1 MCTDVP
7 AYLHSPRWNAANNEC
22 AIPVLHL
29 VKTPEKAHVLAPSKP
44 GFGKR
49 LADGSPPRKPR
60 FCKLLKV
67 PEDVSAEDA
76 LGLRLER
83 PPPLYVR
90 RPDLDL
96 ALLDEL
102 VRPGQTS
109 LPTRADAKASLFGAL
124 EDHWAD
130 AAASSRPLTPPLP
143 CRVLPSAQM
152 VPPSPARQT
161 HEAMRRNPSAIIR
174 LDLGRSGC
182 RRQNLQERHLRLLAA
197 ENAVA

>member
-1 MCTDVP
+1 
-7 AYLHSPRWNAANNEC
+7 
-22 AIPVLHL
+22 
-29 VKTPEKAHVLAPSKP
+29 VLAPSKP

-67 PEDVSAEDA
+67 PEGVSAKDA

-102 VRPGQTS
+102 VRLRPTS
-109 LPTRADAKASLFGAL
+109 LPTRADAEYPASLFSAL

-130 AAASSRPLTPPLP
+130 AAASSRPWTPPLP
-143 CRVLPSAQM
+143 CRALPSAQM
-152 VPPSPARQT
+152 VPPSPAWQT
-161 HEAMRRNPSAIIR
+161 HEAMRRNPSTTIR
-174 LDLGRSGC
+174 LDLGRAS
-182 RRQNLQERHLRLLAA
+182 RRQNLQERHLHLLTA
-197 ENAVA
+197 EIAVA